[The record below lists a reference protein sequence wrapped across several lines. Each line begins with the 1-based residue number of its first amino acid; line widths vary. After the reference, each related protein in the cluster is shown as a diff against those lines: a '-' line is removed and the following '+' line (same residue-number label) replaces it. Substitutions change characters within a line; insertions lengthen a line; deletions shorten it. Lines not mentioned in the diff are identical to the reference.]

1 MKCDNFIL
9 DYLELILDMD
19 KGQNCVLCGNS
30 LTFRYKAM
38 REWNITGFLC
48 GDCYA
53 KKLKEH
59 YLTANDG
66 SAAKS

>member
-1 MKCDNFIL
+1 
-9 DYLELILDMD
+9 MD